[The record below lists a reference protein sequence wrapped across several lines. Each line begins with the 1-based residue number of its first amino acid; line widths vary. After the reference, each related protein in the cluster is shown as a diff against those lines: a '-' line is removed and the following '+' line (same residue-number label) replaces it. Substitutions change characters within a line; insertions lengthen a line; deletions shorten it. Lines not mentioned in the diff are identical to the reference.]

1 MARDC
6 TVNRDPNASHG
17 PPAMMKGGFDSEYA
31 SLMEE
36 LGETGKGSGGD
47 GRRWNGGGHDVAG
60 GGSNVP
66 PWRRPEVW
74 QSSSHNANPQGNFRP
89 PQGSFNG
96 YGGGPGGGYGG
107 GGGQGWNGGQPGYDQ
122 QQQQQGS
129 GGYYQQGQSQDYG
142 AGYAQYYQ
150 NQYSQQLSA
159 PAH

>member
-1 MARDC
+1 
-6 TVNRDPNASHG
+6 
-17 PPAMMKGGFDSEYA
+17 MMKGGFDSEYA

-47 GRRWNGGGHDVAG
+47 GRRWTGGGHDMG
-60 GGSNVP
+60 GGSNIP

-74 QSSSHNANPQGNFRP
+74 QSSSNNANPQGGFRP
-89 PQGSFNG
+89 PQGPYS
-96 YGGGPGGGYGG
+96 YGG
-107 GGGQGWNGGQPGYDQ
+107 GGNGGYSGNGSGQGWNGQSGYG
-122 QQQQQGS
+122 QQGS
-129 GGYYQQGQSQDYG
+129 GGYYPQQSQDYG